1 MAMRHFYY
9 YTTALMS
16 KDYVVK
22 LPSQQKI
29 STEINK
35 ESNISRSDSDIDD
48 TNINYSSS
56 ASK

>member
-16 KDYVVK
+16 KDYAVK

-29 STEINK
+29 TMEINK
-35 ESNISRSDSDIDD
+35 ESNIRRTDSDIDD
-48 TNINYSSS
+48 ININ
-56 ASK
+56 

>member
-29 STEINK
+29 TMEINK
-35 ESNISRSDSDIDD
+35 ESNISRTDSDIDD
-48 TNINYSSS
+48 ININ
-56 ASK
+56 